1 MQKFREWQKIQS
13 LEKHSIM
20 LDFKLF
26 NLFWNI
32 ENLAPPPS
40 KKCSSLEKNVDPSQK
55 SAWNMSFSTHIF
67 FHFQPIKD
75 SFEVSLDIEI
85 SIVFEIKS
93 KFFKID
99 RSQCFSKIHIPVHC
113 RSNFENLYFL
123 GEGPNILKNLDFNF
137 QLDRNFDLDGNFERN
152 FNWLKM
158 KKYVSWNF
166 LGKDRHFFRGN
177 YIF

>member
-1 MQKFREWQKIQS
+1 MDFVYPMQKFREWQKIQS

-113 RSNFENLYFL
+113 RSNFEKPL
-123 GEGPNILKNLDFNF
+123 
-137 QLDRNFDLDGNFERN
+137 
-152 FNWLKM
+152 
-158 KKYVSWNF
+158 
-166 LGKDRHFFRGN
+166 FFGGRVQTFWKTWIWISSLIEISISTEISN
-177 YIF
+177 EA